1 MENKVFYRLY
11 HDESTHIPSVKSF
24 IDGEDLKMPNDK
36 FATPYRYA
44 NEEQAERAMV
54 SYVRITL
61 GMMGV
66 KVL

>member
-11 HDESTHIPSVKSF
+11 QDESVHIPQVRAFTKEEEEKVPS
-24 IDGEDLKMPNDK
+24 DK

-61 GMMGV
+61 SMMGV
-66 KVL
+66 RVL